1 MTDRTDAP
9 NTHRILVIDDDPDIS
24 GPLRLALE
32 AAGYDVRD
40 AGIRFENPLRS
51 MTPTAKIIVS
61 ARPT

>member
-1 MTDRTDAP
+1 DAP
-9 NTHRILVIDDDPDIS
+9 NTHTILVIDDDPDIR

-40 AGIRFENPLRS
+40 VGVRLESPLRS